1 MICWRCTHLIP
12 DNEADCP
19 HCSPISSQKA
29 PAGSHEDGFGVQER
43 SIEVQAPAQ
52 WETAP
57 PANYQVTAKL
67 PRDPRLISGGFVSIF
82 FGVIGLFQGGGY
94 IVFGAIVI
102 LCGILTLTVSRF
114 GARSFRT
121 LVIGELALVLPG
133 YIIAWVF
140 LAFIKATLWVMKIF
154 TTRKITIRY

>member
-12 DNEADCP
+12 DDEADCP
-19 HCSPISSQKA
+19 HCAPRSSQKA
-29 PAGSHEDGFGVQER
+29 PAGSHEVGFQVHER
-43 SIEVQAPAQ
+43 STQVQSPAQ
-52 WETAP
+52 WESAA

-67 PRDPRLISGGFVSIF
+67 PRDTRLISGGFTSIF

-94 IVFGAIVI
+94 IVFGVIVV

-114 GARSFRT
+114 GARTFRT
-121 LVIGELALVLPG
+121 LAIWELALVLPG
-133 YIIAWVF
+133 YVIAWVF
-140 LAFIKATLWVMKIF
+140 LAFIRVLLYLIKIF